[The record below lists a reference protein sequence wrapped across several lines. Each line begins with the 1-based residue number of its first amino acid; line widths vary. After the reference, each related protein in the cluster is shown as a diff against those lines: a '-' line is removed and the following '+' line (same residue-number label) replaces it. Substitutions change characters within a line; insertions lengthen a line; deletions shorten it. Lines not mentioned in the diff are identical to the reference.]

1 MALAHPNERLI
12 MLSCSGKADM
22 KAMPATMMKPTDFL
36 FLGSRGI
43 HRFHA
48 ITAVK
53 LFDIS
58 DAPSTFI
65 TTMPPVKRLQW
76 PTQ

>member
-1 MALAHPNERLI
+1 
-12 MLSCSGKADM
+12 MLSGSGKADM
-22 KAMPATMMKPTDFL
+22 KGIPATMMKPVNFL

-58 DAPSTFI
+58 DAPFDVHYNDAAGKEI
-65 TTMPPVKRLQW
+65 AVADAIK
-76 PTQ
+76 PT

>member
-1 MALAHPNERLI
+1 
-12 MLSCSGKADM
+12 MLSGSGTADM
-22 KAMPATMMKPTDFL
+22 KGMPATMMKPGDFL

-48 ITAVK
+48 ITAVE

-58 DAPSTFI
+58 DAPFDI
-65 TTMPPVKRLQW
+65 HYVDAAGKEIAVADAIK
-76 PTQ
+76 PT